1 MHHGIGFKPFKIK
14 RTFMPRGVHDAL
26 WPRLKFLVFDSMT
39 VIFAGVPV
47 EEDFVDP
54 PSSPGAG

>member
-1 MHHGIGFKPFKIK
+1 
-14 RTFMPRGVHDAL
+14 MPRGVHDAL
-26 WPRLKFLVFDSMT
+26 RPRLKFLVFDSMT

-54 PSSPGAG
+54 PSSPGAS

>member
-1 MHHGIGFKPFKIK
+1 
-14 RTFMPRGVHDAL
+14 MPWGVHDAL
-26 WPRLKFLVFDSMT
+26 RPRLKSLVFDLMT
-39 VIFAGVPV
+39 VIFASVPV